1 MTDPATAAAAPATVE
16 VVVVVEVVAEQN
28 GKKNIYGYSR
38 LTTIATRV
46 NVIIAIQRRRNPTE
60 QTRYATLC
68 DIYKLIYTHSF
79 ILLTAV

>member
-1 MTDPATAAAAPATVE
+1 ME
-16 VVVVVEVVAEQN
+16 
-28 GKKNIYGYSR
+28 KNIYGYSR
-38 LTTIATRV
+38 LTTIATRA